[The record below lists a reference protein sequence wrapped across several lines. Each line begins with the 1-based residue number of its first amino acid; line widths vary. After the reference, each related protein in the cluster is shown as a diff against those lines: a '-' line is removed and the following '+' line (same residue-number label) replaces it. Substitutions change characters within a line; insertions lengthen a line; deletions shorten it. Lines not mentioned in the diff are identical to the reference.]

1 MAKKAAKD
9 KKSAPKKMAMKNAA
23 MKKMGK
29 NYVIMAKKLTMQQK
43 SERGRSE
50 RRVVAQTARK
60 VRDKKEDAAIAKAN
74 AMLDEMMRDGTI
86 HIRRSSKSKARNE

>member
-1 MAKKAAKD
+1 
-9 KKSAPKKMAMKNAA
+9 
-23 MKKMGK
+23 
-29 NYVIMAKKLTMQQK
+29 MAKKLTMQQK

-74 AMLDEMMRDGTI
+74 AMLDKMIREGTVTDIQATKQKIMRKTG
-86 HIRRSSKSKARNE
+86 AYPMGGNE

>member
-1 MAKKAAKD
+1 ME
-9 KKSAPKKMAMKNAA
+9 
-23 MKKMGK
+23 
-29 NYVIMAKKLTMQQK
+29 KKLTMQQK

-86 HIRRSSKSKARNE
+86 KDIQKAKQEIMRKTGVYPMGGSE